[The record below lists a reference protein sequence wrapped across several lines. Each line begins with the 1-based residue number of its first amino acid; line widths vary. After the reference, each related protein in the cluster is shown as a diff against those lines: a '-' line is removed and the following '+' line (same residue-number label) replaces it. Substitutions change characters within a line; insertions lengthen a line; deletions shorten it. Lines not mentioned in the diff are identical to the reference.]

1 MRDAQAMPRCAF
13 SNDIGYIQK
22 QYLSPKVVVLIS
34 TLAGK
39 ETFRGYLIGLGF
51 QGKESLF

>member
-1 MRDAQAMPRCAF
+1 MPRCAL

-22 QYLSPKVVVLIS
+22 QYLLLKVIILIS

-39 ETFRGYLIGLGF
+39 ETFRGYPMGLGF

>member
-1 MRDAQAMPRCAF
+1 MRDAQEMPRCVL

-22 QYLSPKVVVLIS
+22 QYLSPKVIVLIS

-39 ETFRGYLIGLGF
+39 ETFRGYLMGLGF

>member
-1 MRDAQAMPRCAF
+1 MPRCAL

-22 QYLSPKVVVLIS
+22 QYLSPKVFGLFS

-39 ETFRGYLIGLGF
+39 ETFRGYLMGLGF

>member
-1 MRDAQAMPRCAF
+1 MPRCAF